1 MIDRWNQTI
10 KTWITA
16 CDISKICR
24 LTTQNVDRI
33 VWVFIA
39 MFYAIYDHRTQILQ
53 NFFFFQ
59 TGWVSFNKSGTQHEH
74 GKCGIYFLVLFCTP
88 VRCNNNVSVHLAVLL
103 YIEIYWTCFNVYLK
117 CLNVCCK
124 DLSDKIQV

>member
-1 MIDRWNQTI
+1 MNNSVRYQQNLSFDHT
-10 KTWITA
+10 K
-16 CDISKICR
+16 CR
-24 LTTQNVDRI
+24 PDCLSIYRNVLCNIRSPYSNTTK
-33 VWVFIA
+33 
-39 MFYAIYDHRTQILQ
+39 LL
-53 NFFFFQ
+53 FFQ
-59 TGWVSFNKSGTQHEH
+59 PGWVSFNKSGTQHEH
-74 GKCGIYFLVLFCTP
+74 GKCKCGIYFLVLFCTP